1 MRPTLVEFSLR
12 ERYQATNNL
21 LTTTESK
28 GTTEF
33 ASWIVLPCD
42 RAYATITEK
51 TVTVKTGPKTLGI
64 IYMSAMNTWNCR
76 HRELINARCLSLAGR
91 PVTKSTGMTI

>member
-1 MRPTLVEFSLR
+1 MRPTLVEFSLQ

-33 ASWIVLPCD
+33 VSWIILPCD
-42 RAYATITEK
+42 HAYATITEK

-64 IYMSAMNTWNCR
+64 IYMSAMNT
-76 HRELINARCLSLAGR
+76 
-91 PVTKSTGMTI
+91 